1 MASAP
6 IELNFY
12 DDNCEVIAT
21 HRTFLKF
28 GVLEEAAQLESAI
41 NGKSADE
48 VFSSIAQFVVKIFGG
63 KFGVEDLREKAEMAE
78 VLSIL
83 PSITARATQF
93 AGPVNFQ
100 KGRAAR

>member
-12 DDNCEVIAT
+12 DENCEVIAT

-28 GVLEEAAQLESAI
+28 GILEEAVQLESAVE
-41 NGKSADE
+41 GKSPDE
-48 VFSSIAQFVVKIFGG
+48 VFDIIARFVVKLFGG
-63 KFGVEDLREKAEMAE
+63 KFGVDDLREKAEMTE

-83 PSITARATQF
+83 PSITARANEF

-100 KGRAAR
+100 KGRAAK

>member
-12 DDNCEVIAT
+12 DDNCEIIAT
-21 HRTFLKF
+21 YRTFLKF
-28 GVLEEAAQLESAI
+28 GVLEEAAQLEAETE
-41 NGKSADE
+41 GKPHNE
-48 VFSSIAQFVVKIFGG
+48 VFAAIAQFVVKIFGG

-83 PSITARATQF
+83 PSITARASQF